1 MPRPA
6 ARVVSALVLALVPAA
21 ALAQNLPLAGM
32 LPGARQP
39 GQAGPSTSSA
49 GAAGAAEVGTWAEYR
64 FRRGAEAPL
73 RVRYSLVE
81 RSPEGDWLET
91 QYLRGG
97 GTADRLLVRVL
108 VEGRIDRMTK
118 QGRIKR
124 VILQQGSMQALELPT
139 SRGAEALPP
148 SVPAGGPAQTIGTEA
163 LQIGDRSV
171 VTRHVRAREGP
182 SVTDAWVSAEVPLWG
197 LVRFSSRRYHLELLD
212 FGAGARSALVGEPVR
227 FDPTQLG
234 R

>member
-1 MPRPA
+1 MLRPA
-6 ARVVSALVLALVPAA
+6 RLLSALALALAPAA
-21 ALAQNLPLAGM
+21 ATAQNLPLAGM
-32 LPGARQP
+32 LPGSRQP
-39 GQAGPSTSSA
+39 GQAAASASS
-49 GAAGAAEVGTWAEYR
+49 GSAAGAAEVGTWAEYR

-81 RSPEGDWLET
+81 RSSEGDWLET
-91 QYLRGG
+91 QYLRGAG
-97 GTADRLLVRVL
+97 GADRLLVRVL

-118 QGRIKR
+118 RGRIRR

-139 SRGAEALPP
+139 NRGAEALPP
-148 SVPAGGPAQTIGTEA
+148 TVPGGGPAQTIGTET
-163 LQIGDRSV
+163 LQVGERSV

-212 FGAGARSALVGEPVR
+212 FGTGARSGLVGEAVR